1 MNYNM
6 LTRNNK
12 RLYEAIMRDVAKI
25 VKKHLNE
32 SNNLI
37 TEGFFNSVFG
47 TGTEV
52 KSFINKIRL
61 GVETLQSEAKG
72 TIWAKLDPALF
83 KYDEKQKNII
93 YTGDAE
99 YGTDII
105 KNKPLIRGMKI
116 SSHLSDKEM
125 KELADKFG
133 KTALGQEIFKHSD
146 EFKKDLIE
154 KRKKQEKDPAYQGEE
169 LANLVNDYFKAELWK
184 DNEKK
189 AEYLK
194 EMNKKISMYRDHD
207 NGKFDKAYAKAIND
221 FAKRSSNLRA
231 NINHCETVK
240 KVGEMIGEYLN
251 KQKLKI

>member
-1 MNYNM
+1 M
-6 LTRNNK
+6 
-12 RLYEAIMRDVAKI
+12 
-25 VKKHLNE
+25 KKLEEFIKE
-32 SNNLI
+32 SLI
-37 TEGFFNSVFG
+37 QEGFFNSLFG

-52 KSFINKIRL
+52 KSFIKKIRL

-105 KNKPLIRGMKI
+105 KNKPIIKGVKI

-154 KRKKQEKDPAYQGEE
+154 KKKKQEKDPAYQAGE
-169 LANLVNDYFKAELWK
+169 LADLVKDYFDYEVWK
-184 DNEKK
+184 EPRKQE
-189 AEYLK
+189 EYIK
-194 EMNKKISMYRDHD
+194 SMSNKINKYRD
-207 NGKFDKAYAKAIND
+207 NGNKFDKAYAKAID
-221 FAKRSSNLRA
+221 ELQKRSSNLSA
-231 NINHCETVK
+231 NMRRCETVD
-240 KVGEMIGEYLN
+240 KVNSDIIGEYLN
-251 KQKLKI
+251 KKK